1 MDLEQL
7 NYDFGD
13 ITDKTFKDIKE
24 ERKAETINLKPE
36 MFDFMIG
43 DKSSLRYEWI
53 LSIENKEEKILE
65 MTKLISE
72 MLPVGFPDEFYDWYA
87 RECLGLQY
95 TKYELKDMKRKY
107 KIEKKREL
115 EKKKKEDKIN
125 KRKLKYEKKNVVLE
139 F

>member
-1 MDLEQL
+1 MDIQQL

-24 ERKAETINLKPE
+24 ERKKETINLKPE
-36 MFDFMIG
+36 MFDYMIG

-53 LSIENKEEKILE
+53 LSIENKEERIEE
-65 MTKLISE
+65 MNKLIKE
-72 MLPVGFPDEFYDWYA
+72 IIPVGFPDEFYNWYS

-95 TKYELKDMKRKY
+95 SKYELKEMKRKY
-107 KIEKKREL
+107 KIQRKREV
-115 EKKKKEDKIN
+115 EKKKKEDKLSK
-125 KRKLKYEKKNVVLE
+125 KRLQYIKKNVVLE

>member
-1 MDLEQL
+1 MDIQQL

-24 ERKAETINLKPE
+24 ERKKETINLKPE
-36 MFDFMIG
+36 MFDYMIG

-53 LSIENKEEKILE
+53 LSIENKDERIEE
-65 MTKLISE
+65 MNKLIKDI
-72 MLPVGFPDEFYDWYA
+72 LPVGFPDEFYNWYS

-95 TKYELKDMKRKY
+95 TKYELKEMKRKY
-107 KIEKKREL
+107 KIQRKREV
-115 EKKKKEDKIN
+115 EKKKKEDKLSK
-125 KRKLKYEKKNVVLE
+125 KRLQYIKKNVVLE

>member
-65 MTKLISE
+65 MIKLISE
-72 MLPVGFPDEFYDWYA
+72 MVPVGFPDEFYDWYA

-107 KIEKKREL
+107 KIEKKREI
-115 EKKKKEDKIN
+115 EKKKKEDKNN

>member
-115 EKKKKEDKIN
+115 EKKKKDDKIN

>member
-1 MDLEQL
+1 MDIQQL

-13 ITDKTFKDIKE
+13 ITEKTFKEIKD
-24 ERKAETINLKPE
+24 ERMKETINLKPE
-36 MFDFMIG
+36 MFDYVIG

-53 LSIENKEEKILE
+53 LSLEDKQEKINE

-72 MLPVGFPDEFYDWYA
+72 ILPVGFPDEFYDWYS

-95 TKYELKDMKRKY
+95 TKYELKEMKRKY
-107 KIEKKREL
+107 KIQRKREI
-115 EKKKKEDKIN
+115 EKKKKEEKDK
-125 KRKLKYEKKNVVLE
+125 KKKLNVIKKKCVLE